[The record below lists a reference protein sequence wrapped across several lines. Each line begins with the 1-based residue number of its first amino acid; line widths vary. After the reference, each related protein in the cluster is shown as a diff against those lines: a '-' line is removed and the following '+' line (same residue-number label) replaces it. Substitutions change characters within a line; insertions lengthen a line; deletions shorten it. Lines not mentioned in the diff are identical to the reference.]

1 MAPAM
6 DDERALRIELAP
18 VGGDREPFVPLLL
31 EADELEPVVRSYLDA
46 GELFEIR
53 EQGRTVGVCLLV
65 EDGED
70 VEIKNIAIEG
80 GARGRGLGRQAIVA
94 ISELATLRGALR
106 LIVGTADSS
115 DGTIAFYR
123 RVGFHDDGIRPGFF
137 DAYPEPVVEDGRVA
151 HDMVM
156 FAMDLASSRVDRQ
169 PPERSSGGW

>member
-1 MAPAM
+1 MTG
-6 DDERALRIELAP
+6 IELTS
-18 VGGDREPFVPLLL
+18 VTRDRETFIPLLL
-31 EADELEPVVRSYLDA
+31 EADESEQIVRSYLQQ

-53 EQGRTVGVCLLV
+53 FQGRRVGVCLLV

-70 VEIKNIAIEG
+70 VEIKNIAIEE
-80 GARGRGLGRQAIVA
+80 GARGRGLGRQAIAA
-94 ISELATLRGALR
+94 IAELATRRGGRR
-106 LIVGTADSS
+106 LIVGTADTS

-156 FAMDLASSRVDRQ
+156 FTMDLVSAEDRRPSRPNG
-169 PPERSSGGW
+169 PPAAGG